1 MTDLKPVVIIAGP
14 TACGKTELALQI
26 AEAFDGEIVNADS
39 MQVYKELRILT
50 ARPSDEEESRVPHHL
65 FGCLP
70 VSERCSAG
78 MWLKMAQDVLTDIHA
93 RDKLPIIAGGTGL
106 YIKALTDGLAKI
118 PEVPVEIFEGVQ
130 SHFDEVGGERFKTE
144 LALVDPG
151 ASERLPATDRQ
162 RLIRAA
168 AVFAATGQ
176 TLSEWQRVQTSEPGY
191 AARYGTVVLMPPRDE
206 IYAAINARFDQ
217 MMDQGAMAEAEAFA
231 ELGIP
236 SDLPSARAVGV
247 AELLRVIRGEM
258 TLEAAVTKAKTS
270 SRNLAK
276 RQITWFKRQI
286 RADMT
291 SDEKYMERDNEK
303 IFAFIRQF
311 VLTEGN

>member
-1 MTDLKPVVIIAGP
+1 MGTPGTVLITGTTSGVG
-14 TACGKTELALQI
+14 L
-26 AEAFDGEIVNADS
+26 NAT
-39 MQVYKELRILT
+39 R
-50 ARPSDEEESRVPHHL
+50 
-65 FGCLP
+65 
-70 VSERCSAG
+70 
-78 MWLKMAQDVLTDIHA
+78 
-93 RDKLPIIAGGTGL
+93 
-106 YIKALTDGLAKI
+106 
-118 PEVPVEIFEGVQ
+118 
-130 SHFDEVGGERFKTE
+130 
-144 LALVDPG
+144 ALVQQGWTVITANRNP
-151 ASERLPATDRQ
+151 Q
-162 RLIRAA
+162 RAA
-168 AVFAATGQ
+168 GAA
-176 TLSEWQRVQTSEPGY
+176 
-191 AARYGTVVLMPPRDE
+191 D
-206 IYAAINARFDQ
+206 
-217 MMDQGAMAEAEAFA
+217 

-291 SDEKYMERDNEK
+291 SDEKYMERDNDK